1 MWLMN
6 KSLVKNSL
14 FNISY
19 RGYNVVYPVLTS
31 AYISRI
37 FLADGVGEIAFAI
50 NIVTYFTL
58 AASLGIPNY
67 AIKVLSPLINDK
79 VALNRRFS
87 ELATFIFFSSMVA
100 TILYY
105 LVVMWLYGQAVSGI
119 RFQMG
124 VIMGLM
130 VVTNIFNYDWLFES
144 MEDFR
149 YLAYRSII
157 IKTIALLLMFLTVKT
172 REDILI
178 YCLIY
183 AGITVAN
190 NIWNFASVRRYV
202 CYSFRQLDIQ
212 SHLSPV
218 FTLFAAAFATEV
230 YTLLDSTMLGIMCP
244 PENLG
249 YYSNAS
255 RLVRASFGLVFAS
268 IAVFNP
274 RLNYLYKSGSREDYH
289 RLFQRFYDIG
299 MYIAIPAA
307 AALFVCAPW
316 VMTILFGD
324 DFIPGIVTLRLLSC
338 LIIVFTLATV
348 FGHIGLIIY
357 GKEKVLLIAAVAG
370 AIINFSLNSLLIPAY
385 LHQGAAI
392 ASLISECLIT
402 LLLISVSLKSCRIQL
417 LNKRLVALA
426 VSCLAICSGCVLI

>member
-1 MWLMN
+1 MDLG
-6 KSLVKNSL
+6 LIKNSI

-19 RGYNVVYPVLTS
+19 RGYNVIYPVITS

-37 FLADGVGEIAFAI
+37 FMADGVGEIAFAI

-67 AIKVLSPLINDK
+67 AVKVLSPLINDK
-79 VALNRRFS
+79 LALNRKFS

-105 LVVMWLYGQAVSGI
+105 IVVMWLYGQAVSGI

-124 VIMGLM
+124 LIMGLM
-130 VVTNIFNYDWLFES
+130 VVTNVFNYDWLFES

-149 YLAYRSII
+149 YLAYRSIT
-157 IKTIALLLMFLTVKT
+157 IKTIALFLMFLTVKT
-172 REDILI
+172 RDDILI

-183 AGITVAN
+183 AGITASN
-190 NIWNFASVRRYV
+190 NIWNFASARKYV
-202 CYSFRQLDIQ
+202 CYSCRQLDIR

-218 FTLFAAAFATEV
+218 FVLFAAAFATEV
-230 YTLLDSTMLGIMCP
+230 YTLLDSTMLGVMCP

-274 RLNYLYKSGSREDYH
+274 RLNYLYKCGNLDDYH
-289 RLFQRFYDIG
+289 RMFQKFYDIG

-307 AALFVCAPW
+307 ATLFVSAPW

-338 LIIVFTLATV
+338 LIIIFTLAVV

-357 GKEKVLLIAAVAG
+357 GKERFLLIAAVAG
-370 AIINFSLNSLLIPAY
+370 AIVNFSLNSLLIPVY

-402 LLLISVSLKSCRIQL
+402 LLLITVSLKSCRIQL
-417 LNKRLVALA
+417 FNKRLVVLA
-426 VSCLAICSGCVLI
+426 VSCIAICTGCVLI

>member
-1 MWLMN
+1 MDLG
-6 KSLVKNSL
+6 LIKNSI

-19 RGYNVVYPVLTS
+19 RGYNVIYPVITS

-37 FLADGVGEIAFAI
+37 FMADGVGEIAFAI

-67 AIKVLSPLINDK
+67 AVKVLSPLINDK
-79 VALNRRFS
+79 LALNRKFS

-105 LVVMWLYGQAVSGI
+105 IVVMWLYGQAVSGI

-124 VIMGLM
+124 LIMGLM
-130 VVTNIFNYDWLFES
+130 VVTNVFNYDWLFES

-149 YLAYRSII
+149 YLAYRSIT
-157 IKTIALLLMFLTVKT
+157 IKTIALFLMFLTVKT
-172 REDILI
+172 RDDILI

-183 AGITVAN
+183 AGITASN
-190 NIWNFASVRRYV
+190 NIWNFASARKYV
-202 CYSFRQLDIQ
+202 CYSCRQLDIR

-218 FTLFAAAFATEV
+218 FVLFAAAFATEV
-230 YTLLDSTMLGIMCP
+230 YTLLDSTMLGVMCP

-274 RLNYLYKSGSREDYH
+274 RLNYLYKCGNLDDYH
-289 RLFQRFYDIG
+289 RMFQKFYDIG

-307 AALFVCAPW
+307 AALFVSAPW

-338 LIIVFTLATV
+338 LIIIFTLAVV

-357 GKEKVLLIAAVAG
+357 GKERFLLIAAVAG
-370 AIINFSLNSLLIPAY
+370 AIVNFSLNSLLIPVY

-392 ASLISECLIT
+392 ASVISECLIT
-402 LLLISVSLKSCRIQL
+402 LLLITVSLKSCRIQL
-417 LNKRLVALA
+417 FNKRLVVLA
-426 VSCLAICSGCVLI
+426 VSCIAICTGCVLI

>member
-1 MWLMN
+1 MDKGLI
-6 KSLVKNSL
+6 KNSI

-19 RGYNVVYPVLTS
+19 RGYNVIYPVITS

-67 AIKVLSPLINDK
+67 AVKVLSPLINDK
-79 VALNRRFS
+79 LALNRKFS

-105 LVVMWLYGQAVSGI
+105 IVVMWLYGHAVSGV

-124 VIMGLM
+124 LIMGLM
-130 VVTNIFNYDWLFES
+130 VVTNVFNYDWLFES

-149 YLAYRSII
+149 YLAYRSIT
-157 IKTIALLLMFLTVKT
+157 IKTVALFLMFLTVKM
-172 REDILI
+172 RDDILI

-183 AGITVAN
+183 AGITASN
-190 NIWNFASVRRYV
+190 NIWNFASARKYV
-202 CYSFRQLDIQ
+202 CYSCRQLDIR

-218 FTLFAAAFATEV
+218 FVLFAAAFATEV
-230 YTLLDSTMLGIMCP
+230 YTLLDSTMLGVMCP

-274 RLNYLYKSGSREDYH
+274 RLNYLYKCGNLDDYH
-289 RLFQRFYDIG
+289 RMFQKFYDIG

-307 AALFVCAPW
+307 AALFVSAPW

-338 LIIVFTLATV
+338 LIIIFTLAVV

-357 GKEKVLLIAAVAG
+357 GKERFLLIAAVAG
-370 AIINFSLNSLLIPAY
+370 AIVNFSLNSLLIPVY

-392 ASLISECLIT
+392 ASVISECLIT
-402 LLLISVSLKSCRIQL
+402 LLLITVSLKSCRIQL
-417 LNKRLVALA
+417 FNKRLVVLA
-426 VSCLAICSGCVLI
+426 VSCIAICTGCVLI